1 MIAQHTDR
9 LTGILGIAVS
19 SMYVYQASLIE
30 DSLLADAVGVA
41 GVPTAIGYLMLA
53 ASMCLFLKS
62 WWKTKQK
69 AAVSEEETEPGGSE
83 HPHWKALGLLALL
96 AAFVAIVPV
105 LGFVVSIGLF
115 VAAVAYYAG
124 ARDAKTLMWC
134 ALLTGPMLWLSFDY
148 ALEIHLPT
156 GMWSQW
162 IGK

>member
-62 WWKTKQK
+62 WLKTKQK
-69 AAVSEEETEPGGSE
+69 PEVSEEETEPGGSE
-83 HPHWKALGLLALL
+83 HPHWKALSQKRRLPNFGNAGTVQSMLSVAKVNKAARLSEADRAWKEAVSRGERPLPPLPHPDVLLKADF
-96 AAFVAIVPV
+96 AGQVRTKVPAPV
-105 LGFVVSIGLF
+105 L
-115 VAAVAYYAG
+115 
-124 ARDAKTLMWC
+124 
-134 ALLTGPMLWLSFDY
+134 
-148 ALEIHLPT
+148 
-156 GMWSQW
+156 
-162 IGK
+162 

>member
-19 SMYVYQASLIE
+19 SMYVYQASPIE

-69 AAVSEEETEPGGSE
+69 AEVSEEETEPGGSE

-124 ARDAKTLMWC
+124 ARDTKTLMWC

-162 IGK
+162 MGK

>member
-62 WWKTKQK
+62 W
-69 AAVSEEETEPGGSE
+69 
-83 HPHWKALGLLALL
+83 
-96 AAFVAIVPV
+96 
-105 LGFVVSIGLF
+105 
-115 VAAVAYYAG
+115 
-124 ARDAKTLMWC
+124 
-134 ALLTGPMLWLSFDY
+134 
-148 ALEIHLPT
+148 
-156 GMWSQW
+156 
-162 IGK
+162 